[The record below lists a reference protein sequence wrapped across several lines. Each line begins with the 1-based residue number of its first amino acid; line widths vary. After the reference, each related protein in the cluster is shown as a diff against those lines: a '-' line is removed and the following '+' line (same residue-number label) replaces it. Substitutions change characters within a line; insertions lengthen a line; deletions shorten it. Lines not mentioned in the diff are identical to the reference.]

1 MGSVVDAMSGY
12 AAMFISYLA
21 MGVAASYRSVLGFWK
36 PEWLLVLGALS
47 GAFVIFP
54 RLVMHKAIN
63 TVQAQ
68 ESQQLKGRKNF
79 GLAEVIALNLTS
91 ISGMPQVF
99 MLIAILL
106 GWNDLFTV
114 GYFLLNG
121 LVMILSL
128 RKVLR

>member
-1 MGSVVDAMSGY
+1 
-12 AAMFISYLA
+12 
-21 MGVAASYRSVLGFWK
+21 MGVAASYRSALSIWK
-36 PEWLLVLGALS
+36 PEWLIVLGALS

-63 TVQAQ
+63 TVKTQ
-68 ESQQLKGRKNF
+68 ESQQLKGRQNF
-79 GLAEVIALNLTS
+79 GMAEVIALNLTS

-114 GYFLLNG
+114 GYFLLYG

>member
-1 MGSVVDAMSGY
+1 M
-12 AAMFISYLA
+12 
-21 MGVAASYRSVLGFWK
+21 
-36 PEWLLVLGALS
+36 GALS

-63 TVQAQ
+63 TVQTQ
-68 ESQQLKGRKNF
+68 ESQQLKGRQNF
-79 GLAEVIALNLTS
+79 GLAEIIALNLTS

-106 GWNDLFTV
+106 GWNDFFTV